1 MPLRAA
7 GVCGFLALV
16 TSTFGWVVGGLA
28 QPGAYSAADDDVSD
42 LGALTASSAWV
53 YNQIGAN
60 LTGLLVMALALGV
73 WRSLSPDLLGML
85 GAGALFLV
93 GLGVFSDGLLRLDC
107 RGIDRG
113 CVNDSWHADAHK
125 MESRFTVAAFFLA
138 PLVLAFAFAYPGL
151 ARGVVSLAAR
161 DSCGHRR
168 RSGLLDFRSWLCGP
182 GGDVC
187 LVSLGR
193 VSRRAPGSGGGGGS
207 RQDRGL
213 RWAARA

>member
-16 TSTFGWVVGGLA
+16 TSTLGWVVGGVA

-73 WRSLSPDLLGML
+73 WRALSPDLLGRI

-107 RGIDRG
+107 QGIDRG
-113 CVNDSWHADAHK
+113 CVNESWHADAHK

-138 PLVLAFAFAYPGL
+138 PLVLAFAF
-151 ARGVVSLAAR
+151 
-161 DSCGHRR
+161 RR
-168 RSGLLDFRSWLCGP
+168 IPDWRE
-182 GGDVC
+182 
-187 LVSLGR
+187 
-193 VSRRAPGSGGGGGS
+193 A
-207 RQDRGL
+207 
-213 RWAARA
+213 

>member
-1 MPLRAA
+1 VPLRAA
-7 GVCGFLALV
+7 GVCGCLALV
-16 TSTFGWVVGGLA
+16 TSTLGWVVGGLA

-60 LTGLLVMALALGV
+60 LTGLLVMTLALGV
-73 WRSLSPDLLGML
+73 WRALSPDLLGRI

-113 CVNDSWHADAHK
+113 CVNESWHADAHK

-138 PLVLAFAFAYPGL
+138 PLVLAFAFRRIPDWREAWLPSLLEVPAGI
-151 ARGVVSLAAR
+151 AAGVVISVLGDGAAVR
-161 DSCGHRR
+161 AGTFVWFLWAAYL
-168 RSGLLDFRSWLCGP
+168 GVLLIRKAEG
-182 GGDVC
+182 
-187 LVSLGR
+187 GR
-193 VSRRAPGSGGGGGS
+193 VRTAV
-207 RQDRGL
+207 
-213 RWAARA
+213 

>member
-7 GVCGFLALV
+7 GVCGCLALV

-73 WRSLSPDLLGML
+73 WRALSPDLLGRI

-93 GLGVFSDGLLRLDC
+93 GLGVFFDGLLRLDC

-138 PLVLAFAFAYPGL
+138 PLVLAFAFRRIPDWREAWLLRCSRFLRASPPEWSSRFSETALRSG
-151 ARGVVSLAAR
+151 
-161 DSCGHRR
+161 RR
-168 RSGLLDFRSWLCGP
+168 RLSGFSGP
-182 GGDVC
+182 RISAC
-187 LVSLGR
+187 S
-193 VSRRAPGSGGGGGS
+193 
-207 RQDRGL
+207 
-213 RWAARA
+213 